1 MLSDPETRPLLL
13 KSIIGEARPAGAND
27 PPAEDISAGT
37 FGGTGGGNYSFPA
50 ALSINGNLGI
60 GTPSGGVKLAV
71 FGTVPGDVSY
81 WILSKSGAVNDA
93 QNIVFLMPNT
103 AGTVGST
110 AALRAV
116 IEAVDASKARTGL
129 GFITGQHDY
138 TAERMRIAG
147 DGKVGIGTL
156 SPGEKLEVK
165 GFGKFSDPGSDAGI
179 KFEAGSIIRNAAT
192 GNIDITPQS
201 GYASVF
207 TAGNVGIGTPTPGAR
222 LDVNG
227 EVSAPVIK
235 ETATEYSGN
244 FDITDHSPRK
254 VFFNVPGSD
263 NNVLTYYKI
272 ARVKIL
278 GTYSNVHFYGWLDTG
293 GSHVGWERRMEVE
306 VRVFT
311 MAVATDS
318 TLVYS
323 KRGQN
328 TEYFCA
334 YKIEDGDGSG
344 HDYYDLYVKQR
355 WWDGTTGEIDI
366 RVGCGTAAVT
376 VWQTGSNCGTGTPGG
391 TLQSPNADYTVD
403 KLNKIIFLRPLGP
416 SSYDSAQI
424 NNEIAGLAATHGGII
439 MLEPGEYRINATIN
453 LNVNGVKLRGYGGG
467 WVNYPYE
474 GGQATKLVW
483 YGPSGSAVADPNKD
497 PHLAIVE
504 CRWAD
509 PDTALQDLAIS
520 DLSILGNGRTNVTG
534 LLLDH
539 VSGSIFRNVEIN
551 DVTEGIWL
559 TSKATAA
566 DVDTDFNLFE
576 NCAVLNAQ
584 RGVVFTQNS
593 QAAVNACHNTFI
605 GLSLE
610 FLGQEPPTPPPPD
623 VDLWAL
629 AAGIHLV
636 DCDNNSF
643 YRTWVY
649 RQGGSAGHWV
659 RIESPINARANYF
672 YHLQGEIFVKNA
684 NPQQPPDN
692 LTTVFGYDRE
702 NAQNP
707 PRAKTSTGA
716 TVDVW
721 DYVFWVDSH
730 GSINNDDAQDPRGS
744 VIARGCGRFAS
755 MKIGATEVIS
765 GARLLHN
772 VTADAAILPLA
783 TETTRGAVTMSTETS
798 SVACADDDSRL
809 FDARTPTAHAGSH
822 GEAGGDAITVEESQ
836 VTGLVTD
843 LAAKVAG
850 ASGVASL
857 RGGKATLSSG
867 YVWVLTGLSSLT
879 SVVVSLVVNGAC
891 PAEAVC
897 AYWTTGGN
905 FVINSSDSS
914 STSEVAWLA
923 VGT

>member
-1 MLSDPETRPLLL
+1 LQNWKD
-13 KSIIGEARPAGAND
+13 
-27 PPAEDISAGT
+27 SAG
-37 FGGTGGGNYSFPA
+37 N
-50 ALSINGNLGI
+50 
-60 GTPSGGVKLAV
+60 VLA
-71 FGTVPGDVSY
+71 TVD
-81 WILSKSGAVNDA
+81 D
-93 QNIVFLMPNT
+93 
-103 AGTVGST
+103 
-110 AALRAV
+110 
-116 IEAVDASKARTGL
+116 
-129 GFITGQHDY
+129 
-138 TAERMRIAG
+138 
-147 DGKVGIGTL
+147 
-156 SPGEKLEVK
+156 
-165 GFGKFSDPGSDAGI
+165 
-179 KFEAGSIIRNAAT
+179 
-192 GNIDITPQS
+192 
-201 GYASVF
+201 
-207 TAGNVGIGTPTPGAR
+207 AGNVGIGTAAPSSKLTVSGEIKLAGYPTGIYFGNAQGLYDNGGAGLTLNVPLAASVMTLSTNDGNIVLSPG
-222 LDVNG
+222 
-227 EVSAPVIK
+227 
-235 ETATEYSGN
+235 SGN
-244 FDITDHSPRK
+244 
-254 VFFNVPGSD
+254 
-263 NNVLTYYKI
+263 
-272 ARVKIL
+272 
-278 GTYSNVHFYGWLDTG
+278 
-293 GSHVGWERRMEVE
+293 VG
-306 VRVFT
+306 
-311 MAVATDS
+311 
-318 TLVYS
+318 
-323 KRGQN
+323 
-328 TEYFCA
+328 
-334 YKIEDGDGSG
+334 I
-344 HDYYDLYVKQR
+344 
-355 WWDGTTGEIDI
+355 GTTGPSRKLTVSGEIQLSGYPTGIYFGNAQALDDNGGSGLTLNVPVAASVMTLSTNNGNI
-366 RVGCGTAAVT
+366 VLSPGSGNVGIGTAPPAEKLDVA
-376 VWQTGSNCGTGTPGG
+376 GNIKSDG
-391 TLQSPNADYTVD
+391 
-403 KLNKIIFLRPLGP
+403 LNKIIFLRPLGP
-416 SSYDSAQI
+416 SFYDSAQI

-439 MLEPGEYRINATIN
+439 MLEPGEYRINTTIN

-467 WVNYPYE
+467 WVNYPFE
-474 GGQATKLVW
+474 GAQATRLVW
-483 YGPSGSAVADPNKD
+483 YGPSGSAVGDPNKE
-497 PHLAIVE
+497 PHQAIVE
-504 CRWAD
+504 CRWD
-509 PDTALQDLAIS
+509 DGDTALQDLAIS

-539 VSGSIFRNVEIN
+539 VSGSIFRNLEIN

-559 TSKATAA
+559 TSTATAA
-566 DVDTDFNLFE
+566 HVDTDFNLFE
-576 NCAVLNAQ
+576 NCAVVDAQ
-584 RGVVFTQNS
+584 RGVVLTQNS
-593 QAAVNACHNTFI
+593 VAAVNACHNTFI
-605 GLSLE
+605 GLSIE

-636 DCDNNSF
+636 ECDNNSF

-721 DYVFWVDSH
+721 NYVFWVDSH
-730 GSINNDDAQDPRGS
+730 GSINNDDAQDSRGS
-744 VIARGCGRFAS
+744 VIARGYGRFAS

-809 FDARTPTAHAGSH
+809 FDARTPTVHAGSH
-822 GEAGGDAITVEESQ
+822 GKAGGDAITVEESQ

-867 YVWVLTGLSSLT
+867 YVWVLTGLSSL
-879 SVVVSLVVNGAC
+879 SAVVVSLVVNGAC

-905 FVINSSDSS
+905 FVINSSDNS